1 MIFIDIFNK
10 ILFEP
15 ILNLLVYF
23 YNFLP
28 GESLGWSIILLTVII
43 SIVLWP
49 VSQKGFKAQR
59 AMQQVQPKLNEIKE
73 KYKDDKQKQSQE
85 MMKFYKENKV
95 SPFASCLP
103 LIIQGIVLIGLYQAL
118 RRGILSD
125 IALDETVLYSW
136 VKSPGELNTYFFG
149 MDLAATRNW
158 IFAILAGL
166 FQFGQTW
173 FMMWK
178 RKQDKTLAKPK
189 KKGRGIMSEAM
200 TKNMMFITPLIT
212 VWFGFVLPAGL
223 ALYWA
228 ARSLIAM
235 AQQGLILYQE
245 KRNPNTNDKKDDTI
259 IEVQEEKE

>member
-1 MIFIDIFNK
+1 MVFVDIFNT

-15 ILNLLVYF
+15 ILNLLIYF
-23 YNFLP
+23 YNLLP

-43 SIVLWP
+43 SIILWP
-49 VSQKGFKAQR
+49 VSHKGFKAQR
-59 AMQQVQPKLNEIKE
+59 SMQQIQPKLKEIQE

-85 MMKFYKENKV
+85 MMKFYRENKV

-118 RRGILSD
+118 RKGLGG
-125 IALDETVLYSW
+125 LELGPEVLYSW
-136 VKSPGELNTYFFG
+136 VASPGELKTTFFG

-178 RKQDKTLAKPK
+178 RKQEKKPAEPK
-189 KKGRGIMSEAM
+189 KKGRGIMGEAM
-200 TKNMMFITPLIT
+200 SKNMMYITPLIT
-212 VWFGFVLPAGL
+212 VWFGYVLPAGL

-235 AQQGLILYQE
+235 AQQAIILWQE
-245 KRNPNTNDKKDDTI
+245 RRNPDTNTKNNDTI
-259 IEVQEEKE
+259 IEVQEEK